1 MLTILQKAYAEVLK
15 RSIQKMRDCVREI
28 DPAITD
34 MFPAEYGDAMPVLF
48 MLLTQP
54 DLSLRNPVIDFKHR
68 ADDGDFEPLQDWE
81 NPENLPP
88 YRQPMTDEE
97 FQTAK
102 RDAIERGRLWKRQ
115 PDIPVSLLFQRIM
128 EQTCDDDPVQ
138 PSDTG
143 GAPKT
148 E

>member
-1 MLTILQKAYAEVLK
+1 
-15 RSIQKMRDCVREI
+15 
-28 DPAITD
+28 
-34 MFPAEYGDAMPVLF
+34 MPVLF

-54 DLSLRNPVIDFKHR
+54 DLRLRNPVIDFKHR

-138 PSDTG
+138 PSDTD
-143 GAPKT
+143 GAPET